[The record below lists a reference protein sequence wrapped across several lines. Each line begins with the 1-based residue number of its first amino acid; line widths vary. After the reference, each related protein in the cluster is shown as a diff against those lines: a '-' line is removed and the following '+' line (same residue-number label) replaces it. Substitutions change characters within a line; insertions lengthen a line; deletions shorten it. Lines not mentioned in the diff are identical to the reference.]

1 MKTNKYC
8 FNCNDEVV
16 TNIVEEMEVF
26 NVKGMDISILSKK
39 RVCSVCNEEIFDK
52 ELDSNTLYEVY
63 EQYKKLNHLL
73 TSEEIKKIRNKYGIS
88 QKGLALLLGW
98 GEKTIT
104 RYENGSIQNNSH
116 DTVLKS
122 INEYQNFIVFWS
134 KNKDKLSEMERDKVE
149 ENLYKDITS
158 FTLKVVYK
166 KPKQYT
172 NVNSFVMVN
181 DLKENEYRMAVV

>member
-16 TNIVEEMEVF
+16 TNIVEETEVF

-52 ELDSNTLYEVY
+52 ELDSNTLFEVY
-63 EQYKKLNHLL
+63 EKYKKLNHLL

-104 RYENGSIQNNSH
+104 RYENGSIQNKSH

-122 INEYQNFIVFWS
+122 INEYQNFISFWS
-134 KNKDKLSEMERDKVE
+134 KNKELLSETEKNKVE

-166 KPKQYT
+166 RPKQYT

-181 DLKENEYRMAVV
+181 DLKENEYRMAVI